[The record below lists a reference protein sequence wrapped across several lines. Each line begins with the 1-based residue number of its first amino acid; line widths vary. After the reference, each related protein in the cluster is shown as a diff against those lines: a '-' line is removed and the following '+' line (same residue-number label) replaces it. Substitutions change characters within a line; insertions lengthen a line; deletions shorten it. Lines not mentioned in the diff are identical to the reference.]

1 MERLV
6 LERSAQGIPDE
17 VIAQELTEQGYR
29 SPMQPFVLPS
39 TVKLM
44 RLRHGI
50 FQVRHQSHP
59 RQVAGSLTLSQVA
72 KALDITPHWVYDRIH
87 NGTIQVRRD
96 PVTKLYLFPDTPAT
110 LEQFRQ
116 LRAGTL
122 KTLCY

>member
-6 LERSAQGIPDE
+6 LQRSAQGASDE
-17 VIAQELTEQGYR
+17 MIAQELTEQGYR

-59 RQVAGSLTLSQVA
+59 RKARGRAHPFAGGQ
-72 KALDITPHWVYDRIH
+72 
-87 NGTIQVRRD
+87 G
-96 PVTKLYLFPDTPAT
+96 
-110 LEQFRQ
+110 
-116 LRAGTL
+116 AGHHAPL
-122 KTLCY
+122 VV

>member
-1 MERLV
+1 
-6 LERSAQGIPDE
+6 
-17 VIAQELTEQGYR
+17 
-29 SPMQPFVLPS
+29 MQPFVLPS

-59 RQVAGSLTLSQVA
+59 RQVAGALTLSQLA
-72 KALDITPHWVYDRIH
+72 KALDITPHWVYDRIY

-96 PVTKLYLFPDTPAT
+96 PATKLYLFPDTPAT
-110 LEQFRQ
+110 LDQFRQ